1 MTCKVIINTANAA
14 FGDSDSS
21 RAEEVARL
29 LREIAEDLDNGE
41 VCGPV
46 IDLNGNK
53 VGTWD
58 LG

>member
-1 MTCKVIINTANAA
+1 MTCKITIKTDNAA
-14 FGDSDSS
+14 FGDSDSA

-29 LREIAEDLDNGE
+29 LREIAADMDQG
-41 VCGPV
+41 CTSGPV

>member
-1 MTCKVIINTANAA
+1 MTCKISIKTDNAA
-14 FGDSDSS
+14 FGDTDSV

>member
-1 MTCKVIINTANAA
+1 MTCKITINTANAA
-14 FGDSDSS
+14 FGDTDSS

-29 LREIAEDLDNGE
+29 LREIAADLDNGD
-41 VCGPV
+41 VCGG
-46 IDLNGNK
+46 IFDINGNK

>member
-1 MTCKVIINTANAA
+1 MTCKISIKTDNAA
-14 FGDSDSS
+14 FGDTDSS

-29 LREIAEDLDNGE
+29 LREIAADMDNGSTS
-41 VCGPV
+41 GPV

>member
-1 MTCKVIINTANAA
+1 MTCKITIKTDNAA
-14 FGDSDSS
+14 FGDSDSA

-29 LREIAEDLDNGE
+29 LREIADALDNGHTG
-41 VCGPV
+41 GPV